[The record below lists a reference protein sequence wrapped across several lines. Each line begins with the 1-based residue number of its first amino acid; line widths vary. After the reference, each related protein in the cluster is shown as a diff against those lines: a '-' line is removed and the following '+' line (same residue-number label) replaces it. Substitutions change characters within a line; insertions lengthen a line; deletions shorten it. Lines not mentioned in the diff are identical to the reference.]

1 MLASIIHAFKVA
13 HSIVREHAKKLTR
26 SSKWAG
32 VRRTVLKANP
42 ACACCGSTNFLQVHH
57 MQPFHIKPDLELNPK
72 NLIVLCMSKNECHL
86 LIGHGNN
93 FKKYNPYIAADA
105 KNVSCGSI
113 TVSEA
118 VVEAKINSLFLL
130 VDIET

>member
-1 MLASIIHAFKVA
+1 MMIAPIIHAFNVVHA
-13 HSIVREHAKKLTR
+13 VVREHAKIAMR
-26 SSKWAG
+26 SSKWRG
-32 VRRTVLKANP
+32 VRRAALLANP
-42 ACACCGSTNFLQVHH
+42 TCACCGSISLLQVHH
-57 MQPFHIKPDLELNPK
+57 IKPFNKFPTLELDPR

-118 VVEAKINSLFLL
+118 VVEAKINSLFPR
-130 VDIET
+130 